1 MNYADREAYIQT
13 LLTDLKLLESR
24 VDTLKQI
31 IFEKNVRIFEK
42 NVRIAEL
49 ENADVEIFNSAEVG
63 RMGKTIEALRNASKD
78 GYRLSA
84 YEKTLILDAGFIFQA
99 LSDQAATR

>member
-1 MNYADREAYIQT
+1 MNYANREAYIQT

-49 ENADVEIFNSAEVG
+49 EADGLLATLIIDEQMGYQLIFNAEEKNCRVVMTSAVFPDN
-63 RMGKTIEALRNASKD
+63 KKLT
-78 GYRLSA
+78 
-84 YEKTLILDAGFIFQA
+84 FI
-99 LSDQAATR
+99 RRE